1 MNVFSVPV
9 RDKFLVYAPLHRLI
23 ALVNRQAL
31 PYIRA
36 GLNGEGEIPEA
47 VQPLVDRLRAP
58 GESEPGARTGGLID
72 PYFLGIIPTRG
83 CNMACRYC
91 DFAAPKQSSPVMDV
105 NLAREAVDAYFRLL
119 QEVGNR
125 RAEVHFFGGEP
136 FAAESVVH
144 FVVAC
149 AAKRAAELGQGVRFE
164 VTTNG
169 LYSPSRCQWIAD
181 HFDTVVLSL
190 DGLAE
195 VQDRHRPALNG
206 RGTFEVVARSARIF
220 SEGPCELVV
229 RACVTQETIADM
241 PEFARWIGQELRA
254 STVCFESLSLSP
266 LAQTAGFAPPDPWEF
281 AVAFDCAGR
290 ILDAYG
296 IEAVLS
302 TADLRTNRSSFCPVG
317 KDALIVSPDGAIDAC
332 YLLREDWERKGL
344 DMRLGRIAAGRL
356 EIDPAA
362 LQRVRDLTVRERPLC
377 AGCLCRYQC
386 AGGCHV
392 NHDAAGKYDDLCVQ
406 TRLVTLTKLL
416 RQIGQDELAETWL
429 ADRRALEKSVWQA
442 SDRLEAA
449 L

>member
-1 MNVFSVPV
+1 VNIFSVPI
-9 RDKFLVYAPLHRLI
+9 RDKFLVYAPLHKLI

-31 PYIRA
+31 SCIRA
-36 GLNGEGEIPEA
+36 GLNGERAVPGA
-47 VQPLVDRLRAP
+47 VQTLVDRLRAP
-58 GESEPGARTGGLID
+58 GEPEPGARTGGLTD

-105 NLAREAVDAYFRLL
+105 NLAREAVDAYFDLL
-119 QEVGNR
+119 QAVGNR

-144 FVVAC
+144 FVVAY

-169 LYSPSRCQWIAD
+169 LYSPARCQWIAD
-181 HFDTVVLSL
+181 HFDTIVLSL
-190 DGLAE
+190 DGLTD

-206 RGTFEVVARSARIF
+206 RGTFEVIARNARIF
-220 SEGPCELVV
+220 SEGSCELVV
-229 RACVTQETIADM
+229 RACVTQDTLTDM

-266 LAQTAGFAPPDPWEF
+266 LAQAAGFFPPDPWQF
-281 AVAFDCAGR
+281 AAAFDCARR
-290 ILDAYG
+290 ILDAFG
-296 IEAVLS
+296 VETVLS

-332 YLLREDWERKGL
+332 YLLQDDWARKGL
-344 DMRLGRIAAGRL
+344 DMRLGHVSAGRF
-356 EIDPAA
+356 EIDPAV
-362 LQRVRDLTVRERPLC
+362 LQRVRDLTVQPRPLC
-377 AGCLCRYQC
+377 ADCLCRYQC

-392 NHDAAGKYDDLCVQ
+392 NHDKADQFDDLCVQ
-406 TRLVTLTKLL
+406 TRLVTLTLLL
-416 RQIGQDELAETWL
+416 RQIGQDELADAWL
-429 ADRRALEKSVWQA
+429 ADRQAQETSVWQK